1 MENDVFSFNRF
12 WRYLK
17 SDFDAFVSRYGITLL
32 VTGAMPV
39 SCEVFS
45 GVLSLMNM
53 GKWQGMEI
61 NSRLGLFVLFGI
73 IMLINAP
80 SRLYGHIT
88 DRKEGSTFLL
98 LPVSRLEKY
107 ISMILITCIVLPF
120 MYILIYMGL
129 DVMVC
134 MFDPTCDVSL
144 FTYMYS
150 YEEFSRTGLGSQN
163 QVLQSVLNNNFGSIL
178 SPLYFIDDIIRVSLV
193 FLLGALVF
201 KTSKTGKTLGCA
213 ILISMLFK
221 LALAPVI
228 ASFANVESLYQF
240 GNSGHLDISSEAF
253 RSVFPLNAWIWKH
266 LVLIDTVWD
275 ITVDCILLLLIWLRL
290 KKINH

>member
-1 MENDVFSFNRF
+1 MENDVFSLNRF

-144 FTYMYS
+144 FSYMYS
-150 YEEFSRTGLGSQN
+150 YEEFSNTGIGSQN
-163 QVLQSVLNNNFGSIL
+163 HILQSVLNNNFGSIL
-178 SPLYFIDDIIRVSLV
+178 SPLYFIDDTIRVSLI

-213 ILISMLFK
+213 ILISMLIK
-221 LALAPVI
+221 LALAPAI
-228 ASFANVESLYQF
+228 ASFANLEPSVH
-240 GNSGHLDISSEAF
+240 SGRCEE
-253 RSVFPLNAWIWKH
+253 
-266 LVLIDTVWD
+266 LVCLSAPRAVQDLCCASD
-275 ITVDCILLLLIWLRL
+275 DLC
-290 KKINH
+290 

>member
-1 MENDVFSFNRF
+1 MENDVFSLNRF

-32 VTGAMPV
+32 VISTMPV

-45 GVLSLMNM
+45 GVLSLMST
-53 GKWQGMEI
+53 GKWQGMEM
-61 NSRLGLFVLFGI
+61 NSRLVLFVLFGI

-88 DRKEGSTFLL
+88 DRKDGSAFLL

-107 ISMILITCIVLPF
+107 VSMILITCIVLPF
-120 MYILIYMGL
+120 IYILIYMGL

-144 FTYMYS
+144 FSYMYS
-150 YEEFSRTGLGSQN
+150 YEEFSNTGIGSQN
-163 QVLQSVLNNNFGSIL
+163 HILQSVLNNNFGSIL
-178 SPLYFIDDIIRVSLV
+178 SPLYFIDDIIRVSLI

-213 ILISMLFK
+213 IVISMLIK
-221 LALAPVI
+221 LALAPAI

-240 GNSGHLDISSEAF
+240 GKSGYLDLSSEAF
-253 RSVFPLNAWIWKH
+253 RNIFPLKAWIWNH
-266 LVLIDTVWD
+266 LILIDTVWD
-275 ITVDCILLLLIWLRL
+275 IALDCLLLLLIWLRL

>member
-32 VTGAMPV
+32 VISTMPV
-39 SCEVFS
+39 SLEVFS
-45 GVLSLMNM
+45 GVLSLMGT
-53 GKWQGMEI
+53 GKWEGMDI

-80 SRLYGHIT
+80 SKLYGHIT

-98 LPVSRLEKY
+98 LPVSKLEKY
-107 ISMILITCIVLPF
+107 ISMILITCVVLPF
-120 MYILIYMGL
+120 IYILIYMGL

-134 MFDPTCDVSL
+134 MFDPTCNVSL
-144 FTYMYS
+144 FTFMDS
-150 YEEFSRTGLGSQN
+150 YDEFSRTALGSQN
-163 QVLQSVLNNNFGSIL
+163 QILQSVLNNNFRSTLG
-178 SPLYFIDDIIRVSLV
+178 PLYFIDDIIRVSLI

-221 LALAPVI
+221 LALAPAI

-240 GNSGHLDISSEAF
+240 GNSGHLDLSSEAF
-253 RSVFPLNAWIWKH
+253 RSVFPLNAWIWNH

-275 ITVDCILLLLIWLRL
+275 ITLDCILLLLIWLRL